1 MTRVITTMRFILIM
15 AEEAEHDRMELCSL
29 YVAGKTCFTGDWPMH
44 MNLRFVPTIENASP
58 DAEATV
64 HEMRSRQRMFTEGV
78 SHWLSTDFEK
88 MDEMDETLECTL
100 RDYIMAIPSVTRP
113 ALRLFLGVN
122 RNRNSAQL
130 AYWITALPQVH
141 MEAFTVLYGLL
152 SYMRYHERPD
162 DPTAF
167 DKLFHKKVVR
177 RANMEVWDPRLRRT
191 VSYQSSQLDRMVR
204 EPDADLDEFMGP
216 AIAQHQAAS
225 LAALEQLAAAGRPK
239 RRADEEPDDL
249 HSVGGD
255 SSVGM
260 IDIVPLVQG
269 RKARRVRDVRER
281 QEEEKRVQFNP
292 KVQQV
297 RIPGIL
303 RRVIPATLNT
313 EDEDDEDN
321 AGDPQEGQRAHYVAG
336 GLLRS
341 ARPPPAPDEVEGRED
356 ESEIC

>member
-1 MTRVITTMRFILIM
+1 
-15 AEEAEHDRMELCSL
+15 
-29 YVAGKTCFTGDWPMH
+29 
-44 MNLRFVPTIENASP
+44 
-58 DAEATV
+58 
-64 HEMRSRQRMFTEGV
+64 
-78 SHWLSTDFEK
+78 
-88 MDEMDETLECTL
+88 
-100 RDYIMAIPSVTRP
+100 
-113 ALRLFLGVN
+113 
-122 RNRNSAQL
+122 
-130 AYWITALPQVH
+130 
-141 MEAFTVLYGLL
+141 
-152 SYMRYHERPD
+152 MRYHERPD

-177 RANMEVWDPRLRRT
+177 RANTEVWDPRLRRT

-204 EPDADLDEFMGP
+204 EPDADLDEFMGS

-239 RRADEEPDDL
+239 RRADEEVDDL

-281 QEEEKRVQFNP
+281 QEDEKRVQFNP
-292 KVQQV
+292 EVQQK

-303 RRVIPATLNT
+303 RRVAPIVPATLNT
-313 EDEDDEDN
+313 EDQDEDE
-321 AGDPQEGQRAHYVAG
+321 DPQGGRAHYAAG
-336 GLLRS
+336 GALQL
-341 ARPPPAPDEVEGRED
+341 ARPPPAPDEAERRDE